1 MASTAPTSSETS
13 TRRHVEIA
21 HVLFIDVVGYSKLLI
36 DEQQQIQEQLNHVV
50 RSTEQF
56 RSAEAKGKLTR
67 LPTGDGMALV
77 FFTTP
82 EAPVQC
88 ALEISEALLSYP
100 RLKLRMGVHSGPVSS
115 TTDVNDRSNIAGA
128 AINIAERI
136 MSCGDAGHILI
147 SKRLADDLGQYAEW
161 QPCLHDLGEI
171 QVKHG
176 VTLAIVNVYTDKLG
190 NPEVPEKIREAR
202 LENASASEKAV
213 GQDPGSSRTSGFFE
227 EVKRRKVYR
236 VAVAYIIAA
245 GGIIQIASAVFPAWE
260 LPNWSQRLLIVLL
273 LSGFPI
279 ALILA
284 WAFDVTP
291 EGVRVTAPPPSLPAH
306 HRGRRNLFILLAIGV
321 LVSAVTGFFV
331 LPRASA
337 RKLDKSI
344 AVLPFQNLS
353 DDQGN
358 AYFADGIQDDILT
371 NLSKIGELK
380 VISRT
385 SVMSYRGKTANVR
398 EIGKQL
404 GVSNILEGSVRRSGN
419 KVRVNVQLI
428 DANSDEHIWAS
439 DYDRDVTDVF
449 AIQTDLAQ
457 KITDALQAKL
467 SPAEKSRIERKPT
480 ENGEAYL
487 AFVQAHNLQNAME
500 EIGKLKQSEQLY
512 ARAIQ
517 LDPTFALAMARYS
530 QLESW
535 IVHIFERTPER
546 REKARSLAQQ
556 ALQLQPDLP
565 EAHLAMGFSLYYGD
579 NEFEAALKEF
589 EIAQRGLPN
598 EAEIYLALGA
608 IQRRLGKWSESTASL
623 EKAASLNPKDGWV
636 FQQLALNYQMLRD
649 FDSANKT
656 IDRGL
661 KVNPDG
667 LGLWEV
673 KSKLAIAEKGDLSV
687 SEQAFQAVKSI
698 PMNDDAKLKIT
709 GARADVFLLERKYA
723 EGLREAESLSDDLL
737 APIPAALCGKYYL
750 IGFARKALHDEAG
763 ARTAFLQAK
772 ELLEAPLKKSPDSP
786 DLRIQLA
793 KILAYLGEKD
803 AALSEARRAAEIL
816 PESKDAFGGP
826 EITGGVA
833 EVYGIL
839 GENGRAIELLDGLL
853 GRPSHLTVSIL
864 KLSPVWDPLRSDPRF
879 QALIDKYSAKT

>member
-1 MASTAPTSSETS
+1 MD
-13 TRRHVEIA
+13 HV
-21 HVLFIDVVGYSKLLI
+21 FM
-36 DEQQQIQEQLNHVV
+36 
-50 RSTEQF
+50 T
-56 RSAEAKGKLTR
+56 
-67 LPTGDGMALV
+67 
-77 FFTTP
+77 
-82 EAPVQC
+82 
-88 ALEISEALLSYP
+88 
-100 RLKLRMGVHSGPVSS
+100 
-115 TTDVNDRSNIAGA
+115 
-128 AINIAERI
+128 
-136 MSCGDAGHILI
+136 
-147 SKRLADDLGQYAEW
+147 
-161 QPCLHDLGEI
+161 
-171 QVKHG
+171 
-176 VTLAIVNVYTDKLG
+176 
-190 NPEVPEKIREAR
+190 
-202 LENASASEKAV
+202 
-213 GQDPGSSRTSGFFE
+213 GFFE

-236 VAVAYIIAA
+236 VAVAYIIVA

-260 LPNWSQRLLIVLL
+260 LPNWSQRLVIVLL
-273 LSGFPI
+273 LAGFPI

-291 EGVRVTAPPPSLPAH
+291 QGIKTTPTITVAGT
-306 HRGRRNLFILLAIGV
+306 HRRRNVIMLVATGV
-321 LVSAVTGFFV
+321 IISAAAGFFL
-331 LPRASA
+331 LPRAVA

-344 AVLPFQNLS
+344 AVLPFENLS
-353 DDQGN
+353 DDKEN
-358 AYFADGIQDDILT
+358 AFFADGMQDDILT
-371 NLSKIGELK
+371 NLSKIGDLK

-385 SVMSYRGKTANVR
+385 SVMGYRGKTANVR

-487 AFVQAHNLQNAME
+487 AFVQAHNLQNE
-500 EIGKLKQSEQLY
+500 FEDLEKLKQSEQLY

-517 LDPTFALAMARYS
+517 LDPKFALAIARYS

-535 IVHIFERTPER
+535 IVHTFERTIER
-546 REKARSLAQQ
+546 REKARMLAQQ

-579 NEFEAALKEF
+579 NDFEAALKEF
-589 EIAQRGLPN
+589 EIAQRDLPN
-598 EAEIYLALGA
+598 EAEGYLALGA
-608 IQRRLGKWSESTASL
+608 IQRRLGKWPESTANL

-636 FQQLALNYQMLRD
+636 LQNLAFNYQMLRN
-649 FDSANKT
+649 FDAANKT

-661 KVNPDG
+661 KVDPDK

-687 SEQAFQAVKSI
+687 AERAFQAVKSI
-698 PMNDDAKLKIT
+698 PMNDLEKLRIA
-709 GARADVFLLERKYA
+709 GGRADVFLLERKYQEA
-723 EGLREAESLSDDLL
+723 SREAESLSDDLL
-737 APIPAALCGKYYL
+737 APIPAALCGKYYI

-763 ARTAFLQAK
+763 ARAAFLKAK
-772 ELLEAPLKKSPDSP
+772 QFVEAPLKQSPDSP

-803 AALSEARRAAEIL
+803 AALNEARRAAEIL

-826 EITGGVA
+826 DITAGVA
-833 EVYGIL
+833 EVCGIV

-853 GRPSHLTVSIL
+853 ARPSPVTVPIL
-864 KLSPVWDPLRSDPRF
+864 KLSPTWDSLRGDPRF
-879 QALIDKYSAKT
+879 QALLDKYSAKT